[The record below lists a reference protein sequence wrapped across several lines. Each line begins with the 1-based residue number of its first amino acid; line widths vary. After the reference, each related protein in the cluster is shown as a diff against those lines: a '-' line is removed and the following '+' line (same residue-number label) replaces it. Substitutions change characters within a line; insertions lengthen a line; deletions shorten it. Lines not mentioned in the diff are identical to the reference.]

1 MKLKKNHSK
10 EYLKYWHNNEEINIG
25 RYHFDKKSM
34 RGVWVSN
41 VANIDTPKGLPMEE
55 YQQYL
60 KNMIAH
66 IASYNLN
73 TIIFQVR
80 PLSDAYYPSK
90 LNPWSRYITG
100 EEGKD
105 PGFDVLQ
112 FVIDEAKKYGIKIH
126 AWMNPYRVSQIPL
139 EKLEMTKEEYLN
151 TLAELNFARRHPEHT
166 ILDGSGKIILSPS
179 HPEVIE
185 FVTETIMEVVDN
197 YDVEGVHI
205 DDYFYPYAKIPEELE
220 HEDYLKYRSSEEQ
233 SLDDFRRENVNKM
246 IKSVHDAMKK
256 SFDKN
261 NKKVTFGI
269 SPFAIYR
276 THSSIVEN
284 GWDKGSYHSAG
295 ALQCYSEL
303 YSDVYLWMKEGWI
316 DYVVPQVYFSFSRK
330 DVTYHDLVWWWSNI
344 CKETQT
350 DLYIGMGLY
359 QMGSKTAEG
368 ELNPAWD
375 NPLEM
380 QNQLKFNCQFDNVDG
395 VIFFTYKDLIK
406 GQNEIKN
413 ASLDTIKKLFKAE
426 KK

>member
-10 EYLKYWHNNEEINIG
+10 EYLKYWHNNEPINIG
-25 RYHFDKKSM
+25 RYHFDKKAI

-60 KNMIAH
+60 KDMIAN

-80 PLSDAYYPSK
+80 PTSDAYYPSK
-90 LNPWSRYITG
+90 LNPWSRFITG
-100 EEGKD
+100 TEGKD

-112 FVIDEAKKYGIKIH
+112 FVIDEAKKYNIRVH
-126 AWMNPYRVSQIPL
+126 AWMNPYRVSQAPL
-139 EKLEMTKEEYLN
+139 EKMGMTKEEYLN
-151 TLAELNFARRHPEHT
+151 SLDELNFARRYPQHT
-166 ILDGSGKIILSPS
+166 ILDGSGKVILAPA
-179 HPEVIE
+179 HPEVIQ
-185 FVTETIMEVVDN
+185 FVTDTIMEVVDN

-220 HEDYLKYRSSEEQ
+220 REDYLKYRQFEDQ
-233 SLDDFRRENVNKM
+233 SFDDFRRNNVNMM
-246 IKSVHDAMKK
+246 IKSIHDAMKK
-256 SFDKN
+256 SFSKN

-303 YSDVYLWMKEGWI
+303 YSDIYLWMKEGWI
-316 DYVVPQVYFSFSRK
+316 DYVVPQVYFPFSRN
-330 DVTYHDLVWWWSNI
+330 DVTYHDMVWWWSNI
-344 CKETQT
+344 CHETKT
-350 DLYIGMGLY
+350 DLYIGMGIY
-359 QMGSKTAEG
+359 QMGSKNAEG
-368 ELNPAWD
+368 ELHPAWD

-380 QNQLKFNCQFDNVDG
+380 QNQLKFNCQFENVNG
-395 VIFFTYKDLIK
+395 VIFFTYRDFVK
-406 GQNEIKN
+406 GQNPIKDE
-413 ASLDTIKKLFKAE
+413 ALDTVKKLFKG
-426 KK
+426 KN